1 MSHPSIAWQRLQT
14 GNRLSYAALRTIK
27 HTVDADAHSPLA
39 VVFRC
44 ADADTS
50 SEAIFGQSARS
61 LITISNWGHVID
73 TGVLATAEHAVGTLR
88 TPLIVILGHQHCTAM
103 HTALQAWKN
112 VTIPEG
118 TTRTVVEQAISSL
131 ACQNANI
138 SSPDELS
145 AAHVAQTGVTLLEKS
160 AVIAKAVDS
169 RRCAIVCAVTAADN
183 GQLHTCATFG
193 EVAESNAPLL
203 ECV

>member
-1 MSHPSIAWQRLQT
+1 MSNPSIAWQRL
-14 GNRLSYAALRTIK
+14 
-27 HTVDADAHSPLA
+27 HTLFSSAVRVKKSATCAEEHAPLA

-44 ADADTS
+44 ADPDTA
-50 SEAIFGQSARS
+50 SEAILGQSGCS

-73 TGVLATAEHAVGTLR
+73 TGVLATVEHAVGTLK

-103 HTALQAWKN
+103 HTALQAWNN

-118 TTRTVVEQAISSL
+118 MTRAVVEQAISSL
-131 ACQNANI
+131 ARHDTTI

-145 AAHVAQTGVTLLEKS
+145 AAHVAQTGVSLLEKS
-160 AVIAKAVDS
+160 AVIAKAVDNGE
-169 RRCAIVCAVTAADN
+169 CAIVCAVSTADK
-183 GQLHTCATFG
+183 GKLHTYATFG
-193 EVAESNAPLL
+193 EVTEAVSPLL